1 MAQITITG
9 YSILNGV
16 ASIVTAEAHNL
27 SVGDYISVRNVN
39 SNVNG
44 QYFITSTP
52 VDVTLTYAVP
62 GAPNTLA
69 TNVVGGYLITT
80 TINQAGKPAF
90 VYDESADT
98 WYQISGKVNT
108 NGNYTWTGTHLFQ
121 APVTMEDLLV
131 LSNLS
136 ASVSASPVGG
146 GFIYVESGALKF
158 KGGNGTITTIA
169 PA

>member
-1 MAQITITG
+1 MSSISISG
-9 YSILNGV
+9 YSILDGV
-16 ASIVTAEAHNL
+16 ASIVTTEPHGL

-44 QYFITSTP
+44 QHFITSTP

-69 TNVVGGYLITT
+69 TNVSGGFLITT
-80 TINQAGKPAF
+80 TINQSGKPAF
-90 VYDESADT
+90 VYDESIDT
-98 WYQISGKVNT
+98 WYQVSGKVNT
-108 NGNYTWTGTHLFQ
+108 NGNYTWTGTHLHQ
-121 APVTMEDLLV
+121 VPVTMEDLLI